1 MKKILNIFALIG
13 LATLV
18 GCSSDFLEQQSPDQL
33 SSSTFWRTKSD
44 AEAGL
49 SATYAL
55 LEASVEEYAFSEVK
69 WPVEAYREDICK
81 LGSDAL
87 NYQNWVEL
95 ADFTYTNGNS
105 QLTSYWKLNYRGIS
119 NANQVITKVGEMS
132 SSAISDSDKN
142 QIVAEARFLRAY
154 YHLKLILNW
163 EQIKIRNKY
172 ITDQNEISAPLASRT
187 EAWDFITSELKA
199 AAEVLPAK
207 QPADKTGRATS
218 GAANS
223 YLGFV
228 YLTRAYEETAQKQAH
243 LNDALTALNKVQG
256 YQLVKDY
263 VSMFDG
269 TNKNSVESIFEL
281 QFTENTSNGAFYRTA
296 LHFWIA
302 ASELGGWDE
311 ILPTDMLMNEFKKEG
326 KIATTGNY
334 DSRLYATIFFKDPY
348 FNDPANPRIFGDTY
362 DNKFGGIDKPAF
374 RKYLPP
380 TQEKMD
386 TEFLGMNVPLMRFSN
401 VLLMKAEVLNEL
413 TRTAEA
419 IPFIN
424 TVRDR
429 ADMPSMIGV
438 SYDAVKA
445 QIEHERIIEF
455 PLENFRF
462 YDLRRWGKTKAALDA
477 VGRTGFN
484 PAKNNFYPVPLT
496 EIQNN

>member
-1 MKKILNIFALIG
+1 MKKIFNIFAVLGLVTLIG
-13 LATLV
+13 
-18 GCSSDFLEQQSPDQL
+18 CNNDFLEQQSPDQL
-33 SSSTFWRTKSD
+33 NSSTFWRSKKD

-49 SATYAL
+49 SAVYAF

-95 ADFTYTNGNS
+95 SDFTYTNGNS
-105 QLTSYWKLNYRGIS
+105 QLTTYWKLNYRGIS
-119 NANQVITKVGEMS
+119 NANQVITKVGEMP
-132 SSAISDSDKN
+132 SSAISETDKN
-142 QIVAEARFLRAY
+142 QIIAEARFLRAY

-199 AAEVLPAK
+199 VADVLPAT
-207 QPADKTGRATS
+207 QPAEKTGRATS

-228 YLTRAYEETAQKQAH
+228 YLTRAYEETAQKQIY
-243 LNDALTALNKVQG
+243 LNEALTALNKVQG

-269 TNKNSVESIFEL
+269 TNKNSTESIFEL
-281 QFTENTSNGAFYRTA
+281 QFTDNTSNGAFYRTA
-296 LHFWIA
+296 LHFWMA

-334 DSRLYATIFFKDPY
+334 DSRLYATVFFKDPY

-362 DNKFGGIDKPAF
+362 DHKFGGIDKPAF

-413 TRTAEA
+413 TRTPEA

-424 TVRDR
+424 MVRDR
-429 ADMPSMIGV
+429 ADMPAMVGTTYV
-438 SYDAVKA
+438 AVKA

-477 VGRTGFN
+477 VGRTGFD